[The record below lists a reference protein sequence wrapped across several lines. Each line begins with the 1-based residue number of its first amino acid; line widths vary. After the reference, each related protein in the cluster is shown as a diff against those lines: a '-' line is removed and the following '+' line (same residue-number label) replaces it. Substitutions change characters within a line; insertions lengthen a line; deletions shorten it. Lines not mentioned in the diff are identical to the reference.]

1 MGIRRVCITFDESQR
16 GTARRVYEVLS
27 ENTACF
33 DTMMHDAAAGGKVL
47 IEFVASSA
55 EVKALLAFLGSY
67 AGIGSDETASVTI
80 SDTLTMMPPIDQ
92 RITQRFA
99 ASSSS
104 PPELSRTR
112 SHKTLRQA
120 MTLEEVRS
128 RMTVDEIFSQI
139 DSSSKLTF
147 DYVFMVI
154 AAAAIAAAG
163 LIEDS
168 SVTVVASMLLSPLM
182 SPILAIT
189 FGLAVGHAGL
199 TRRGLRNE
207 LVGVAVSL
215 GVGLCVGSALAPVF
229 GPHAFNKGVLDPH
242 RSVDGESWA
251 ALGVNVSWPYVLES
265 TQIRSRGSASSLVS
279 GTLVAV
285 PSGFA
290 VVLAI
295 TGGSTN
301 ALVGV
306 AIAAALLPPIVNA
319 GLCFSLA
326 FWWQWLDPQANWW
339 RDLTQIWEDEVDLLF
354 GDTGTG
360 PVGAAGSTTTTI
372 TTTVTTTSAAVPEA
386 PPVPGMMPAAAA
398 TTTEVPPESGAV
410 GAAEATASSAAVAA
424 AAAAAAAAAS
434 AAAASAAAAGIPTA
448 AAPPVNVTTIVTT
461 TQTTTLS
468 TAQVPSI
475 STLPT
480 ITAARHP
487 YLVVAVHGF
496 WSFVLFILNL
506 ISIVVVGTATFWL
519 KGVSRHAEDS
529 SAVIGER
536 FRERRALLSDLS
548 SPQQAPRTAENGDGG
563 GSRLPERLPASG
575 PLADEKALV

>member
-182 SPILAIT
+182 SPI
-189 FGLAVGHAGL
+189 
-199 TRRGLRNE
+199 
-207 LVGVAVSL
+207 
-215 GVGLCVGSALAPVF
+215 
-229 GPHAFNKGVLDPH
+229 
-242 RSVDGESWA
+242 
-251 ALGVNVSWPYVLES
+251 
-265 TQIRSRGSASSLVS
+265 
-279 GTLVAV
+279 
-285 PSGFA
+285 
-290 VVLAI
+290 
-295 TGGSTN
+295 
-301 ALVGV
+301 
-306 AIAAALLPPIVNA
+306 
-319 GLCFSLA
+319 
-326 FWWQWLDPQANWW
+326 
-339 RDLTQIWEDEVDLLF
+339 
-354 GDTGTG
+354 
-360 PVGAAGSTTTTI
+360 
-372 TTTVTTTSAAVPEA
+372 
-386 PPVPGMMPAAAA
+386 
-398 TTTEVPPESGAV
+398 
-410 GAAEATASSAAVAA
+410 
-424 AAAAAAAAAS
+424 
-434 AAAASAAAAGIPTA
+434 
-448 AAPPVNVTTIVTT
+448 
-461 TQTTTLS
+461 
-468 TAQVPSI
+468 
-475 STLPT
+475 
-480 ITAARHP
+480 
-487 YLVVAVHGF
+487 
-496 WSFVLFILNL
+496 
-506 ISIVVVGTATFWL
+506 
-519 KGVSRHAEDS
+519 
-529 SAVIGER
+529 
-536 FRERRALLSDLS
+536 
-548 SPQQAPRTAENGDGG
+548 
-563 GSRLPERLPASG
+563 
-575 PLADEKALV
+575 